1 MTTNNAPTID
11 ELFPFEY
18 MGGGY
23 FRQKG
28 IKKGD
33 QAPTLHGK
41 QVAQYLHEKIMIAF
55 SEIKE
60 QKETIDKLRKIVED
74 KEAYERCRRIRI

>member
-1 MTTNNAPTID
+1 MEKPIQPLS

-28 IKKGD
+28 IAKGVSAEILHSA
-33 QAPTLHGK
+33 QAIEYIYDK
-41 QVAQYLHEKIMIAF
+41 MK
-55 SEIKE
+55 EIHAKA
-60 QKETIDKLRKIVED
+60 ED
-74 KEAYERCRRIRI
+74 KQKDTPA